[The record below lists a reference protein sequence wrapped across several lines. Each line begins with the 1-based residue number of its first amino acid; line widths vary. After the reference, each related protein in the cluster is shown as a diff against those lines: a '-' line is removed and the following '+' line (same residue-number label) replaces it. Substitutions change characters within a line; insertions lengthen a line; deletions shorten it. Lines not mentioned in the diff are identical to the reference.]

1 MEEIDDQEDA
11 ELIEELYYE
20 LYDIMIGLC

>member
-1 MEEIDDQEDA
+1 MEEIDNQEDA

-20 LYDIMIGLC
+20 LYDIMIGLG